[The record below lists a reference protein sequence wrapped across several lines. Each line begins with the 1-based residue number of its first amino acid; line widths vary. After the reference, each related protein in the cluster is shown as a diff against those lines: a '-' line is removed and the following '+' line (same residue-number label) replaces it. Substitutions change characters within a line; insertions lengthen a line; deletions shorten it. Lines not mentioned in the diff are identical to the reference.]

1 MLIIGIFHNTEECEG
16 RPLYILVN
24 TVIVKLYCNCFT
36 ETGQQEADIAGGCM
50 NE

>member
-1 MLIIGIFHNTEECEG
+1 MFIMGIFLSTEECEG

-24 TVIVKLYCNCFT
+24 TVNLKLYCNCFI
-36 ETGQQEADIAGGCM
+36 ETGQQEADITGGCK